1 MREFLST
8 RQRGAATIAIIA
20 GVVIIT
26 VALIWTVAD
35 QRRASA
41 CDRWRVD
48 YKSAFEDTSQA
59 IDSGGAKAT
68 GPAFERLYRLDAAR
82 PDGCPLPVDPN
93 LREPCPT
100 CGHP

>member
-41 CDRWRVD
+41 CAQWRVD
-48 YKSAFEDTSQA
+48 YTSAFEDTSQA
-59 IDSGGAKAT
+59 IKNGDTDES
-68 GPAFERLYRLDAAR
+68 GPAFERLYRLDRAR
-82 PDGCPLPVDPN
+82 PDDCPLPVDSD
-93 LREPCPT
+93 LRRRCLR
-100 CGHP
+100 CGHQ